1 MPITVPTRHALKDSL
16 VPMADLIAFAALALA
31 VVALAVG
38 AVLGFLALRLKRENN
53 SLIDALAEDD
63 AEDPDAWRRDV
74 L

>member
-1 MPITVPTRHALKDSL
+1 
-16 VPMADLIAFAALALA
+16 MADLIAFAALALA